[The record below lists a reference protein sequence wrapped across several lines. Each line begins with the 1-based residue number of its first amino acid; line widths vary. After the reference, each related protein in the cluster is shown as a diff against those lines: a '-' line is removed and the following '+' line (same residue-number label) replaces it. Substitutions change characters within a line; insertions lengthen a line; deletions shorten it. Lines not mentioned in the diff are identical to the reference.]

1 MKKLVALLLAAMMLT
16 VSFAMAEA
24 PEGYPEIV
32 PGMDFGGATVTIYDY
47 WGGNDR
53 VAEPTEEQQAR
64 YDYEDWL
71 METYN
76 VVIKQTQGGDWNTCA
91 EEMINFVSAPDGSY
105 RAYII
110 EAGKVGT
117 LVANGIAAPIT
128 TYDVSGEEWNQ
139 ANIAMWAKGGVPYG
153 LSKGEQEPRICLFFN
168 KRILEEAGIDWNTIY
183 DMQAEGTWTWAALEE
198 LMDKVQRDLDNDGV
212 IDIYGMTGDHNNLHT
227 IAVAVGGGAYFAYD
241 EDGKLQPAMG
251 SEATIN
257 ALNWSRNTLLTYF
270 YRQPADGNWDYFKEA
285 WKTGIAG
292 FYVNQTYAGFNDNSE
307 MADMEDEW
315 GCVAFPVPNAGDKY
329 LTNISENTYLIP
341 NIYSADEVGK
351 IAFIIDMWTKPTPG
365 YDDEFGWIGNKY
377 NFTDD
382 RAVDETYAM
391 LRKGEHGW
399 ANLTFL
405 LGTENDV
412 LGQSLIWVL
421 GGESTPAQ
429 LVEAGMPAWQALCDA
444 FNAK

>member
-1 MKKLVALLLAAMMLT
+1 MKKLFALLLAVMMLT
-16 VSFAMAEA
+16 SIAALAEA

-47 WGGNDR
+47 WGNNDR

-139 ANIAMWAKGGVPYG
+139 PNISMWAKSGVPYG

-227 IAVAVGGGAYFAYD
+227 IAVAVGGGSYFAYD
-241 EDGKLQPAMG
+241 ADGKLQPNMG

-285 WKTGIAG
+285 WKAGIAG

-377 NFTDD
+377 NFTDE

-391 LRKGEHGW
+391 LRQGEHGW

-412 LGQSLIWVL
+412 LGQALIWVL

-429 LVEAGMPAWQALCDA
+429 LVEAGMPAWQAMCDT

>member
-1 MKKLVALLLAAMMLT
+1 MKRFFALLLAAMMLLAVT
-16 VSFAMAEA
+16 ATAES

-32 PGMDFGGATVTIYDY
+32 PDMDFGGATVTIYDY
-47 WGGNDR
+47 WGNNDR
-53 VAEPTEEQQAR
+53 VAEPTDEQQAR

-91 EEMINFVSAPDGSY
+91 EEMINFVSAPDGSL

-110 EAGKVGT
+110 EPGKVGS
-117 LVANGIAAPIT
+117 LVANGIAAPIH
-128 TYDVSGEEWNQ
+128 YDVSGEEWNA
-139 ANIAMWAKGGVPYG
+139 ANVTLWSKNGVPYG
-153 LSKGEQEPRICLFFN
+153 LSKGAQEPRVCLFFN

-198 LMDKVQRDLDNDGV
+198 LMQKVQTDVDNDGV
-212 IDIYGMTGDHNNLHT
+212 TDVWGMTGDHNWLHL
-227 IAVAVGGGAYFAYD
+227 IAVATNGGSFFGYD
-241 EDGKLQPAMG
+241 EEGKLQPTMN
-251 SEATIN
+251 SEETIN
-257 ALNWSRNTLLTYF
+257 ALNWSRNLLLTYF
-270 YRQPADGNWDYFKEA
+270 YRQPSGGNWDYFKEA
-285 WKTGIAG
+285 WKAG
-292 FYVNQTYAGFNDNSE
+292 VSAFYVYQTYGGFNENSE

-341 NIYSADEVGK
+341 NIYTEEEVSK

-365 YDDEFGWIGNKY
+365 YDDEFAWIGNKY
-377 NFTDD
+377 NYTDD

-391 LRKGEHGW
+391 LREGEHGW
-399 ANLTFL
+399 ANLTCL
-405 LGTENDV
+405 LGTDNDV
-412 LGQSLIWVL
+412 LGDILIWQL
-421 GGESTPAQ
+421 GGSSTPSQ
-429 LVEAGMPAWQALCDA
+429 LIEAGMPVWQAMCDT